1 MGKKRNDELIAK
13 VRTIFS
19 SGKSLVITLPKGFV
33 EKHGLRA
40 GDRVPVIADSILKVV
55 PMKEIS

>member
-1 MGKKRNDELIAK
+1 MGKRKNGELIAK

-40 GDRVPVIADSILKVV
+40 GDRVPVVADSILKVV

>member
-1 MGKKRNDELIAK
+1 MEKKRNDELIAK

-19 SGKSLVITLPKGFV
+19 SGKSLVITIPKRFA

-40 GDRVPVIADSILKVV
+40 GDRVPVIANTILKVI
-55 PMKEIS
+55 PMKEIE

>member
-33 EKHGLRA
+33 EKHGLKA
-40 GDRVPVIADSILKVV
+40 GDRIPVIANSILKLI
-55 PMKEIS
+55 PMKELE